1 MNVVTV
7 NGETVAKLSKLVKQA
22 GEQQRQI
29 VLELSQELGQHN
41 QLLEKALAKEKKLD
55 ARVDRIED
63 KLRAKGLLDNMELEY
78 SNNKFGIE
86 PEEDEQKQFFI

>member
-1 MNVVTV
+1 M
-7 NGETVAKLSKLVKQA
+7 
-22 GEQQRQI
+22 
-29 VLELSQELGQHN
+29 
-41 QLLEKALAKEKKLD
+41 LEKALAKEKKLD

-86 PEEDEQKQFFI
+86 PEEDE